1 MEQIIR
7 IIYHGKGLMIV
18 KARIKIKMGID
29 YYFCDGELCDLSN
42 LCRYTLGHPCDK
54 INYELPENTRVRCL
68 IVIKPR
74 LFISSYLKHNKL
86 I

>member
-42 LCRYTLGHPCDK
+42 L
-54 INYELPENTRVRCL
+54 
-68 IVIKPR
+68 
-74 LFISSYLKHNKL
+74 
-86 I
+86 